1 MQLWIIRLFFTF
13 TVHNKAEKLRQ
24 EQEKQ
29 TPAYFSLN
37 PCATYDIIKVI
48 DTVMNMGMKKGV
60 DLTNFDYLIQ
70 GTKVQ
75 EFFRSGHCGGTGISD

>member
-1 MQLWIIRLFFTF
+1 MLFFTF

-37 PCATYDIIKVI
+37 PCATYDIIKII
-48 DTVMNMGMKKGV
+48 DTVMNMGRKKG
-60 DLTNFDYLIQ
+60 
-70 GTKVQ
+70 
-75 EFFRSGHCGGTGISD
+75 C

>member
-1 MQLWIIRLFFTF
+1 MRTRMQLWIIRLFFTF

-37 PCATYDIIKVI
+37 PCASYDIMKPI
-48 DTVMNMGMKKGV
+48 DTVTNMGRKKGCC
-60 DLTNFDYLIQ
+60 FD
-70 GTKVQ
+70 
-75 EFFRSGHCGGTGISD
+75 EF

>member
-37 PCATYDIIKVI
+37 PCATYDIIKI
-48 DTVMNMGMKKGV
+48 IELSYK
-60 DLTNFDYLIQ
+60 
-70 GTKVQ
+70 
-75 EFFRSGHCGGTGISD
+75 RGHRYE